1 MLGKTENALLTTD
14 GHGVYTIACHN
25 CKKFNYRYT
34 MKDEK
39 DIRVEDIDG
48 LYEDTDSIHLKFQIN
63 NVKNGNYVMR
73 IFYVNENNGSIQ
85 NIWKDMDYISNLSK
99 GEVEYMKRSA
109 NPKVDMRK
117 ITVEDNVL
125 HIETK
130 LKAHEIKV
138 LDIHYQY

>member
-1 MLGKTENALLTTD
+1 
-14 GHGVYTIACHN
+14 
-25 CKKFNYRYT
+25 

-39 DIRVEDIDG
+39 DIQVDDIDS

-63 NVKNGNYVMR
+63 NVENGDYVMR
-73 IFYVNENNGSIQ
+73 VFYVNEDNGSIQ

-99 GEVEYMKRSA
+99 GEVEYMRRSA
-109 NPKVDMRK
+109 NPKVDMRR
-117 ITVEDNVL
+117 ITVDDHVL
-125 HIETK
+125 RIDTK

>member
-1 MLGKTENALLTTD
+1 
-14 GHGVYTIACHN
+14 
-25 CKKFNYRYT
+25 
-34 MKDEK
+34 
-39 DIRVEDIDG
+39 
-48 LYEDTDSIHLKFQIN
+48 
-63 NVKNGNYVMR
+63 
-73 IFYVNENNGSIQ
+73 
-85 NIWKDMDYISNLSK
+85 MDYISNLSK

>member
-1 MLGKTENALLTTD
+1 
-14 GHGVYTIACHN
+14 
-25 CKKFNYRYT
+25 
-34 MKDEK
+34 
-39 DIRVEDIDG
+39 
-48 LYEDTDSIHLKFQIN
+48 
-63 NVKNGNYVMR
+63 MR

-99 GEVEYMKRSA
+99 GEVEYMKKCQS
-109 NPKVDMRK
+109 KVDMRK

>member
-1 MLGKTENALLTTD
+1 
-14 GHGVYTIACHN
+14 
-25 CKKFNYRYT
+25 
-34 MKDEK
+34 MKAEK
-39 DIRVEDIDG
+39 DIRVDDIDS

-73 IFYVNENNGSIQ
+73 IFYVNESNGSIQ